1 MLLICQNSEN
11 HSPEV
16 LICLHWWWSSLHWQ
30 IGFYGKKKKKNMYW
44 ENCGFFLQKSETFP
58 LHFSPTSLT
67 KLPRSILYRIWW
79 AFHQRHGNLISA
91 FFFCR
96 NLCKSA
102 DYSHAMASATPH
114 LLFCR
119 QTPLIQSYLNWTQ
132 HSHWVFT
139 GVKGGEKITSCHFQ
153 APLLFIIW
161 DEKFVGLRTVYH
173 LQIMFLHNIY
183 ILFLLIVTTLCP
195 SKKVLC

>member
-1 MLLICQNSEN
+1 M
-11 HSPEV
+11 
-16 LICLHWWWSSLHWQ
+16 SSLCYSSVRTVRITLQ
-30 IGFYGKKKKKNMYW
+30 RYSSASTDDGAAYTGRLVSMGKKKKNMYW

-132 HSHWVFT
+132 HSH
-139 GVKGGEKITSCHFQ
+139 
-153 APLLFIIW
+153 
-161 DEKFVGLRTVYH
+161 
-173 LQIMFLHNIY
+173 
-183 ILFLLIVTTLCP
+183 
-195 SKKVLC
+195 